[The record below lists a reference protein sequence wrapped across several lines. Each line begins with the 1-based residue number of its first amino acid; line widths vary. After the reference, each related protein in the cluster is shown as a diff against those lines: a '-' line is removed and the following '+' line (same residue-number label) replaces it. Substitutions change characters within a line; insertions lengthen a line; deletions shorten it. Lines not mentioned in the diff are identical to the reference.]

1 MKMKKLMMA
10 AVALI
15 CMTMTCVVLTACG
28 DDDKDDS
35 KAYSYAITVEFKSL
49 SYETPL
55 DGSGNDKMIET
66 WTNSILDAYKSALG
80 VASESFTLNGTQ
92 AECDKK
98 VQDACKKAET
108 TVATIKGGSGT
119 VAVRNITAN
128 KTVYTYQVQ
137 P

>member
-1 MKMKKLMMA
+1 MKKLLMA

-15 CMTMTCVVLTACG
+15 CMTVTSVALIACGG

-55 DGSGNDKMIET
+55 DESGNDEVISS
-66 WTNSILDAYKSALG
+66 WVNSILSVYKGALG
-80 VASESFTLNGTQ
+80 VNTESFTLNGTQ
-92 AECDKK
+92 SECDKK
-98 VQDACKKAET
+98 VLDACKKAET
-108 TVATIKGGSGT
+108 PVATIKGGSGT
-119 VAVRNITAN
+119 VTVKNITAN